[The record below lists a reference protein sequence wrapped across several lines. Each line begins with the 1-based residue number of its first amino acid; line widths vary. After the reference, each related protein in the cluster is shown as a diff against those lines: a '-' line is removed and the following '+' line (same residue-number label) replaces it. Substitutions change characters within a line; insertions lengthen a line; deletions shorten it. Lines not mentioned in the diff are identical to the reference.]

1 MAHNVK
7 VMNKS
12 FVIMLLAAALVA
24 SMSAGSAIAQI
35 YHTPSGSLVVPPL
48 PRPAP
53 PPITVPTVPQMDS
66 PPPFALGNTSPGLVE
81 TNQTPQL
88 NLKPLSRRK
97 SYSHR
102 VTRCLQ
108 EGAALGLGPGER
120 SAYSRTCA
128 QQ

>member
-1 MAHNVK
+1 MHKPIA
-7 VMNKS
+7 
-12 FVIMLLAAALVA
+12 IILLGVALSV
-24 SMSAGSAIAQI
+24 STGAGSAFAQV
-35 YHTPSGSLVVPPL
+35 YHTPSGSLVVPPP

-53 PPITVPTVPQMDS
+53 PAITVPTVPQMDS

-81 TNQTPQL
+81 TNQTPNV